1 MSNQNIV
8 LYADV
13 EFKNQIIDVQV
24 EQTDYN
30 MSIKDIYE
38 NNTDNLITRDFS
50 DSDMNVINEIMKFEL
65 GY

>member
-1 MSNQNIV
+1 MSKNTIV
-8 LYADV
+8 LYEDV
-13 EFKNQIIDVQV
+13 EFRNQVIDVQV

-30 MSIKDIYE
+30 LSIKDIYE
-38 NNTDNLITRDFS
+38 NRTDNRITKDFT